1 MKETIAG
8 AAAGLV
14 GTIIGFPFDTI
25 KTRMQITQLRILKT
39 IRVIAKEEG
48 FLGFYRGIAAPLLS
62 LTILNTMNFTIYSK
76 SCHLLG
82 LDPENPHRL
91 QEIQEGRS
99 KVKIEWQYGLAGS
112 FVGPFAGLLSTP
124 FEMIKIRMQ
133 LGKKLASTSSS
144 SVSSTSHSVKQ
155 YNTFTMAASII
166 RKNGFIGLYQGH
178 VVNTAREVVFLS
190 SYFFIYE
197 NCKFSL
203 LSFLSSFSSLS
214 SPSTSSSTRSSA
226 ALVSIP
232 LAGGI
237 AGAIGWFLSFPLDNI
252 KSNIQTMNLDRG
264 HLFHRK
270 SAFEIGKQILQ
281 SRGLFALY
289 SGVVPSVT
297 RAFIVSSTRF
307 SVYEY
312 VLSLFDDQKNNH
324 L

>member
-1 MKETIAG
+1 MKETVAG

-25 KTRMQITQLRILKT
+25 KTHMQITQCRILKT
-39 IRVIAKEEG
+39 IRIIAKEEG
-48 FLGFYRGIAAPLLS
+48 LIGFYRGIAAPLLS

-82 LDPENPHRL
+82 LDPENSHKL
-91 QEIQEGRS
+91 QEIQEGRC
-99 KVKIEWQYGLAGS
+99 KTKIEWQYGLAGS
-112 FVGPFAGLLSTP
+112 VVGPFAGLLSTP

-133 LGKKLASTSSS
+133 LGKKLASSSS
-144 SVSSTSHSVKQ
+144 SSSSSSASFSVSVKQ
-155 YNTFTMAASII
+155 YNTFTMAASIV
-166 RKNGFIGLYQGH
+166 RQNGFIGLYQGH
-178 VVNTAREVVFLS
+178 VVNTVREVVFLS

-203 LSFLSSFSSLS
+203 LSCLSSYASLS
-214 SPSTSSSTRSSA
+214 SPSSSSRSSSTA
-226 ALVSIP
+226 ALISIP
-232 LAGGI
+232 LSGGI
-237 AGAIGWFLSFPLDNI
+237 AGAVGWFLSFPLDNI
-252 KSNIQTMNLDRG
+252 KSNIQTMNLDRA

-270 SAFEIGKQILQ
+270 SAFEIGKHILR
-281 SRGLFALY
+281 SRGLLALY

-312 VLSLFDDQKNNH
+312 VLRLFDS
-324 L
+324 